1 MRALA
6 VIVQVMWG
14 AQIVSTMVALIKSLG
29 TPDVPDD
36 AWFFLALHIG
46 IALVGVWS
54 GVLLFR
60 GSSLWKWPA
69 LGSSLILLMI
79 VDYTWF
85 TLPSKHGFG
94 WWDFVTRF
102 PRLSFSVFVMPV
114 FAAIVAV
121 IAVLRLAAGKRVA
134 SVGGV

>member
-1 MRALA
+1 
-6 VIVQVMWG
+6 MWG
-14 AQIVSTMVALIKSLG
+14 VHVVSTMVTLLKSLG
-29 TPDVPDD
+29 TPDAPDD

-85 TLPSKHGFG
+85 TLPSKHGFSGFAG
-94 WWDFVTRF
+94 WWEFVTRF
-102 PRLSFSVFVMPV
+102 PKLSFSVFVMPL
-114 FAAIVAV
+114 FAVIVAV
-121 IAVLRLAAGKRVA
+121 IAVLHLAAGKRVA